1 LGYRLQARRG
11 DAEGRVVRRLTAS
24 YLAVFSAVIASLSV
38 VVFFLIERNYRDLME
53 PVLSTA
59 EGAAAFVHYE
69 RGVGGTIL
77 LIDAALVLAVG
88 FASYA
93 LARAAVQPLVLARL
107 REERFAADIAHEL
120 RTPLSVIAS
129 VAQASREE
137 TDGPAR
143 EAFVTITR
151 RALEAGE
158 LISDLLTLARGD
170 GKDVLDLEPADF
182 GALVARAAHDFD
194 GAHGNVT
201 LQSDFGSAIVD
212 GDERRL
218 LQLARNLFAN
228 AFRYARSRVVASVR
242 SADGWATLT
251 VEDDGPGVPDALMP
265 QLFGRFAKGAESR
278 GSGLGLAICRWVAR
292 SHGGDVTLEGGSRFV
307 ARLPLGRYPG
317 VDAVT
322 SR

>member
-1 LGYRLQARRG
+1 LGHRLQARRG
-11 DAEGRVVRRLTAS
+11 DAESRVVRRLTAS

-242 SADGWATLT
+242 STDGWATLT
-251 VEDDGPGVPDALMP
+251 VEDDGPGVPDALKP

-317 VDAVT
+317 VDAGT

>member
-69 RGVGGTIL
+69 RGVGGTML

>member
-1 LGYRLQARRG
+1 MGYRLQARRG

-182 GALVARAAHDFD
+182 GARVARAAHDFD

>member
-1 LGYRLQARRG
+1 LGRRLQARRG
-11 DAEGRVVRRLTAS
+11 DAESRVVRRLTVS
-24 YLAVFSAVIASLSV
+24 YLAVFGAVITILSV
-38 VVFFLIERNYRDLME
+38 VVFFLIERNYRDVME

-69 RGVGGTIL
+69 RGMGGTIV
-77 LIDAALVLAVG
+77 LIDAALMLAVG

-93 LARAAVQPLVLARL
+93 LARAAVRPLALARA

-129 VAQASREE
+129 VAQAARED
-137 TDGPAR
+137 TDGLAR
-143 EAFVTITR
+143 DAFVTIAR

-170 GKDVLDLEPADF
+170 GADVLDLEPADF

-194 GAHGNVT
+194 GAHTGVA
-201 LQSDFGSAIVD
+201 LEGDFGSAIVE

-228 AFRYARSRVVASVR
+228 AFRYARSRVNASVR
-242 SADGWATLT
+242 AADGWATLT
-251 VEDDGPGVPDALMP
+251 VEDDGPGVPGGLRP
-265 QLFGRFAKGAESR
+265 RLFQRFAKGAESR

-292 SHGGDVTLEGGSRFV
+292 SHGGDITLEGGSRFV
-307 ARLPLGRYPG
+307 ARLPLGRYRD
-317 VDAVT
+317 VDSVR
-322 SR
+322 S